1 MDTAFFVK
9 GLVIGIAVAAPVGP
23 IGVLCIQRTLAGG
36 KVHGFI
42 SGLGAATA
50 DAIYGSIAAFGLTF
64 IATFL
69 IEQQDWVRL
78 IGGAFLCY
86 LGARA
91 FVAQPVEHTDLKQR
105 SHHVGAY
112 ASTFVLTLTNP
123 ATILSFVAIFAGLGV
138 VRPNPSYVSASLL
151 VTGVFLGSG
160 VWWLMLA
167 IVTGTIHSRLSREH
181 LVWINRTS
189 GMIMATFGVLAI
201 ATLVR

>member
-1 MDTAFFVK
+1 M
-9 GLVIGIAVAAPVGP
+9 
-23 IGVLCIQRTLAGG
+23 
-36 KVHGFI
+36 
-42 SGLGAATA
+42 
-50 DAIYGSIAAFGLTF
+50 
-64 IATFL
+64 
-69 IEQQDWVRL
+69 
-78 IGGAFLCY
+78 CY

-91 FVAQPVEHTDLKQR
+91 FVTQPGEHTDLKQR

-138 VRPNPSYVSASLL
+138 VSPNPSYVSASLL

-167 IVTGTIHSRLSREH
+167 IITGTIHRRLSREH